1 MINTLLALSQGAVIG
16 IGVGVGAAV
25 LLAIIFIIVWVKC
38 YNTLLRLKNQVEEA
52 WSTIDVHRK
61 KRYDLIPNLVE
72 TVKGYAKH
80 ESETFKMVTEARAK
94 AMSATT
100 VSEKIAAD
108 RELTTVLQGFRRVT
122 ENYPELKANTNF
134 LDLQN
139 QLRVIENEL
148 VNARK
153 YYNACVRELN
163 KKIKGFPSLIIA
175 KMMKLEQ
182 REYFTIENPEERQ
195 NVKVQF

>member
-1 MINTLLALSQGAVIG
+1 MRLLISTGGWVG
-16 IGVGVGAAV
+16 IGVAAAV
-25 LLAIIFIIVWVKC
+25 VLILIIWFIVT
-38 YNTLLRLKNQVEEA
+38 YNKFVSLGTNCDDA
-52 WSTIDVHRK
+52 FSGIDVYLK
-61 KRYDLIPNLVE
+61 KRFDLIPNLVE

-80 ESETFKMVTEARAK
+80 ESETFAKVTEARAK

-108 RELTTVLQGFRRVT
+108 KELTTVLQGFRRVT

-134 LDLQN
+134 LDLQA
-139 QLRVIENEL
+139 QLRNIENEL

-163 KKIKGFPSLIIA
+163 KKIRSFPSLIVA
-175 KMMKLEQ
+175 KMMKEEK
-182 REYFTIENPEERQ
+182 REYFAVEAPEERQ

>member
-1 MINTLLALSQGAVIG
+1 MKLLIETGGWIG
-16 IGVGVGAAV
+16 IGVAVALVLIIIIWAIATYNKFVSLGANGDDA
-25 LLAIIFIIVWVKC
+25 F
-38 YNTLLRLKNQVEEA
+38 
-52 WSTIDVHRK
+52 STIDVYLK

-72 TVKGYAKH
+72 TVKGYTKH
-80 ESETFKMVTEARAK
+80 ESETFTKVTQARAQ

-134 LDLQN
+134 LDLQA
-139 QLRVIENEL
+139 QLKNIENEL
-148 VNARK
+148 VQARK

-163 KKIKGFPSLIIA
+163 KKIKSFPSLIIA
-175 KMMKLEQ
+175 KAMKLSQ
-182 REYFTIENPEERQ
+182 RDYFTVDAPEERQ

>member
-1 MINTLLALSQGAVIG
+1 MKLLVSTGGWVG
-16 IGVGVGAAV
+16 IGVAIAV
-25 LLAIIFIIVWVKC
+25 VLIIVIWAIAT
-38 YNTLLRLKNQVEEA
+38 YNNCAGLGSNCDDA
-52 WSTIDVHRK
+52 FSGIDVYLK

-108 RELTTVLQGFRRVT
+108 KELTTVLQGFRRVT

-163 KKIKGFPSLIIA
+163 KKIKSFPSLIIA
-175 KMMKLEQ
+175 KIMKIQQ
-182 REYFTIENPEERQ
+182 REYFAIENPEERQ

>member
-1 MINTLLALSQGAVIG
+1 MKLLLSTGGIIG
-16 IGVGVGAAV
+16 IVAAV
-25 LLAIIFIIVWVKC
+25 AVVLIIVIWAIAT
-38 YNTLLRLKNQVEEA
+38 YNKFVSLGANGDDA
-52 WSTIDVHRK
+52 FSGIDVYLK

-80 ESETFKMVTEARAK
+80 ESETFRMVTEARAK

>member
-1 MINTLLALSQGAVIG
+1 MRLLISTGGWVG
-16 IGVGVGAAV
+16 IGVAAAV
-25 LLAIIFIIVWVKC
+25 VLILIIWFIVT
-38 YNTLLRLKNQVEEA
+38 YNKFVSLGTNCDDA
-52 WSTIDVHRK
+52 FSGIDVYLK
-61 KRYDLIPNLVE
+61 KRFDLIPNLVE

-80 ESETFKMVTEARAK
+80 ESETFAKVTEARAK

-108 RELTTVLQGFRRVT
+108 KELTTVLQGFRRVT

-134 LDLQN
+134 LDLQA
-139 QLRVIENEL
+139 QLRNIENEL

-163 KKIKGFPSLIIA
+163 KKIRSFPSLIVA
-175 KMMKLEQ
+175 KMMKEEK
-182 REYFTIENPEERQ
+182 REFFAVEAPEERQ

>member
-1 MINTLLALSQGAVIG
+1 MKLLVSIGGWVG
-16 IGVGVGAAV
+16 IGVAV
-25 LLAIIFIIVWVKC
+25 LAVLIIVIWAIAT
-38 YNTLLRLKNQVEEA
+38 YNKFVGLGTNCDDA
-52 WSTIDVHRK
+52 FSTIDVYLK

-80 ESETFKMVTEARAK
+80 ESETFARVTEARAK

-108 RELTTVLQGFRRVT
+108 KELTTVLQGFRRVT
-122 ENYPELKANTNF
+122 ENYPELKANVNF

-139 QLRVIENEL
+139 QLKSIENEL

-153 YYNACVRELN
+153 YHNACVRELN
-163 KKIKGFPSLIIA
+163 KKIKSFPSLIVA
-175 KMMKLEQ
+175 KMMKLKE
-182 REYFTIENPEERQ
+182 REYFTVDSPEERQ

>member
-1 MINTLLALSQGAVIG
+1 MKLLLSTGGIIG
-16 IGVGVGAAV
+16 IVAAV
-25 LLAIIFIIVWVKC
+25 AVVLIIVIWAIAT
-38 YNTLLRLKNQVEEA
+38 YNKFVGLGANSDDA
-52 WSTIDVHRK
+52 FSGIDVYLK

-80 ESETFKMVTEARAK
+80 ESETFARVTEARSK

-108 RELTTVLQGFRRVT
+108 KELTTVLQGFRRIT

-182 REYFTIENPEERQ
+182 REYFAIENPEERQ

>member
-1 MINTLLALSQGAVIG
+1 MKLLLSTGGIIG
-16 IGVGVGAAV
+16 IVAAV
-25 LLAIIFIIVWVKC
+25 LVVLVIVIWAIAT
-38 YNTLLRLKNQVEEA
+38 YNKFVGLGANSDDA
-52 WSTIDVHRK
+52 FSGIDVYLK

-80 ESETFKMVTEARAK
+80 ESETFARVTEARSK

-108 RELTTVLQGFRRVT
+108 KELTTVLQGFRRIT

-153 YYNACVRELN
+153 YYNANVRELN

-182 REYFTIENPEERQ
+182 REYFAIDNPEERQ

>member
-1 MINTLLALSQGAVIG
+1 MKLLLSTGGIIG
-16 IGVGVGAAV
+16 IVAAV
-25 LLAIIFIIVWVKC
+25 AVVLIIVIWAIAT
-38 YNTLLRLKNQVEEA
+38 YNKFVSLGANGDDA
-52 WSTIDVHRK
+52 FSGIDVYLK

-108 RELTTVLQGFRRVT
+108 KELTTVLQGFRRVT

>member
-1 MINTLLALSQGAVIG
+1 MNLLISTGAIIG
-16 IGVGVGAAV
+16 IVIAAV
-25 LLAIIFIIVWVKC
+25 FVLLVVIILCVAISARNNFVRMENNC
-38 YNTLLRLKNQVEEA
+38 EEA
-52 WSTIDVHRK
+52 FSTIDVYLK

-80 ESETFKMVTEARAK
+80 ESETFAKVTEARAK

-108 RELTTVLQGFRRVT
+108 KELTTVLQGFRRVT
-122 ENYPELKANTNF
+122 ENYPELKANVNF

-139 QLRVIENEL
+139 QLRNIENEL

-153 YYNACVRELN
+153 YQNACVRELN
-163 KKIKGFPSLIIA
+163 KKIKSFPSLIIA
-175 KMMKLEQ
+175 KMMKLNE
-182 REYFTIENPEERQ
+182 REYFTVDSPEERQ

>member
-1 MINTLLALSQGAVIG
+1 MKLLIISTGGWVG
-16 IGVGVGAAV
+16 IGVAAAV
-25 LLAIIFIIVWVKC
+25 VLILIIWFIVT
-38 YNTLLRLKNQVEEA
+38 YNKFVSLGTNCDDA
-52 WSTIDVHRK
+52 FSGIDVYLK
-61 KRYDLIPNLVE
+61 KRFDLIPNLVE

-80 ESETFKMVTEARAK
+80 ESETFAKVTEARAK

-108 RELTTVLQGFRRVT
+108 KELTTVLQGFRRVT

-134 LDLQN
+134 LDLQA
-139 QLRVIENEL
+139 QLRNIENEL

-163 KKIKGFPSLIIA
+163 KKIRSFPSLIVA
-175 KMMKLEQ
+175 KMMKEEK
-182 REYFTIENPEERQ
+182 REFFAVEAPEERQ

>member
-1 MINTLLALSQGAVIG
+1 MKLLISTGGWVG
-16 IGVGVGAAV
+16 IGVAAAV
-25 LLAIIFIIVWVKC
+25 VLIFIIWFIVT
-38 YNTLLRLKNQVEEA
+38 YNKFVSLGTNCDDA
-52 WSTIDVHRK
+52 FSGIDVYLK
-61 KRYDLIPNLVE
+61 KRFDLIPNLVE

-80 ESETFKMVTEARAK
+80 ESETFAKVTEARAK

-108 RELTTVLQGFRRVT
+108 KELTTVLQGFRRVT

-134 LDLQN
+134 LDLQA
-139 QLRVIENEL
+139 QLRNIENEL

-163 KKIKGFPSLIIA
+163 KKIRSFPSLIVA
-175 KMMKLEQ
+175 KMMKEEK
-182 REYFTIENPEERQ
+182 REFFAVEAPEERQ

>member
-1 MINTLLALSQGAVIG
+1 MNLLVTIGGWVG
-16 IGVGVGAAV
+16 IGVAIAV
-25 LLAIIFIIVWVKC
+25 VLIIVIWAIAT
-38 YNTLLRLKNQVEEA
+38 YNKFVGLGTNCDDA
-52 WSTIDVHRK
+52 FSGIDVYLK

-72 TVKGYAKH
+72 AVKGYAKH
-80 ESETFKMVTEARAK
+80 ENDTFTKVTEARAK

-108 RELTTVLQGFRRVT
+108 KELTTVLQGFRRVT

-134 LDLQN
+134 LDLQA
-139 QLRVIENEL
+139 QLRNIETEL

-163 KKIKGFPSLIIA
+163 KKIKSFPSLIIA
-175 KMMKLEQ
+175 KCMKAEV
-182 REYFTIENPEERQ
+182 REFFSVDNPEERQ
-195 NVKVQF
+195 NVRVQF

>member
-1 MINTLLALSQGAVIG
+1 MKLLLSTGGIIG
-16 IGVGVGAAV
+16 IVVAV
-25 LLAIIFIIVWVKC
+25 VVVLIIVIWAIAT
-38 YNTLLRLKNQVEEA
+38 YNKFVGLGANSDDA
-52 WSTIDVHRK
+52 FSGIDVYLK

-80 ESETFKMVTEARAK
+80 ESDTFAKVTEARSR

-108 RELTTVLQGFRRVT
+108 KELTTVLQGFRRVT
-122 ENYPELKANTNF
+122 ENYPELKANSNF

-153 YYNACVRELN
+153 YYNANVRELN
-163 KKIKGFPSLIIA
+163 KKIKSFPALIIA

-182 REYFTIENPEERQ
+182 REYFSIENPEERQ

>member
-1 MINTLLALSQGAVIG
+1 MKLLLSTGGIIG
-16 IGVGVGAAV
+16 IVAAV
-25 LLAIIFIIVWVKC
+25 AVVLIIVIWAIAT
-38 YNTLLRLKNQVEEA
+38 YNKFVGLGANGDDA
-52 WSTIDVHRK
+52 FSGIDVYLK

-175 KMMKLEQ
+175 KMMKLQQ
-182 REYFTIENPEERQ
+182 REYFSIENPEERQ

>member
-1 MINTLLALSQGAVIG
+1 MIG
-16 IGVGVGAAV
+16 IVAAV
-25 LLAIIFIIVWVKC
+25 AVVLIIVIWAIAT
-38 YNTLLRLKNQVEEA
+38 YNKFVGLGANSDDA
-52 WSTIDVHRK
+52 FSGIDVYLK

-80 ESETFKMVTEARAK
+80 ESETFARVTEARSK

-108 RELTTVLQGFRRVT
+108 KELTTVLQGFRRIT

-182 REYFTIENPEERQ
+182 REYFAIENPEERQ

>member
-1 MINTLLALSQGAVIG
+1 MKLLISPGGWVG
-16 IGVGVGAAV
+16 IGVAAAV
-25 LLAIIFIIVWVKC
+25 VLILIIWFIVT
-38 YNTLLRLKNQVEEA
+38 YNKFVSLGTNCDDA
-52 WSTIDVHRK
+52 FSGIDVYLK
-61 KRYDLIPNLVE
+61 KRFDLIPNLVE

-80 ESETFKMVTEARAK
+80 ESETFAKVTEARAK

-108 RELTTVLQGFRRVT
+108 KELTTVLQGFRRVT

-134 LDLQN
+134 LDLQA
-139 QLRVIENEL
+139 QLRNIENEL

-163 KKIKGFPSLIIA
+163 KKIRSFPSLIVA
-175 KMMKLEQ
+175 KMMKEEK
-182 REYFTIENPEERQ
+182 REFFAVEAPEERQ

>member
-1 MINTLLALSQGAVIG
+1 MKLLISPGGWAG
-16 IGVGVGAAV
+16 IGVAIAV
-25 LLAIIFIIVWVKC
+25 VLIIVIWAIVT
-38 YNTLLRLKNQVEEA
+38 YNKFVGLGANSDDA
-52 WSTIDVHRK
+52 FSGIDVYLK

-80 ESETFKMVTEARAK
+80 ESETFTKVTEARAK

-108 RELTTVLQGFRRVT
+108 KELTTVLNGFRRVT

-153 YYNACVRELN
+153 YYNANVRELN

-175 KMMKLEQ
+175 KCMKLKE
-182 REYFTIENPEERQ
+182 REYFTIVNSEERE
-195 NVKVQF
+195 NVKVHF

>member
-1 MINTLLALSQGAVIG
+1 MKLLISTGGWVG
-16 IGVGVGAAV
+16 IGVAAAV
-25 LLAIIFIIVWVKC
+25 VLILIIWFIVT
-38 YNTLLRLKNQVEEA
+38 YNKFVSLGTNCDDA
-52 WSTIDVHRK
+52 FSGIDVYLK
-61 KRYDLIPNLVE
+61 KRFDLIPNLVE

-80 ESETFKMVTEARAK
+80 ESETFAKVTEARAK

-108 RELTTVLQGFRRVT
+108 KELTTVLQGFRRVT

-134 LDLQN
+134 LDLQA
-139 QLRVIENEL
+139 QLRNIENEL

-163 KKIKGFPSLIIA
+163 KKIRSFPSLIVA
-175 KMMKLEQ
+175 KMMKEEK
-182 REYFTIENPEERQ
+182 REFFAVEAPEERQ